1 MFDLF
6 SDLEVPEVLE
16 VLASVATRRCP
27 TAPLQRPAGHQSLVV
42 LGTCWY
48 YFLNLFESLCYL
60 HQEVSRVTECSR
72 KSHLKEVKR

>member
-1 MFDLF
+1 MFDVF

-48 YFLNLFESLCYL
+48 ILFESLCYL
-60 HQEVSRVTECSR
+60 QPEVSRVTECSR
-72 KSHLKEVKR
+72 KSHLKEVKK